1 MAEIDSPQKINC
13 PHCSWEV
20 YLLPKD
26 YPKCPNCGED
36 ATESEEDRRQRL
48 REKVEE
54 EEVASNW
61 GKLKGCGLIIAFVA
75 FLLFYQ
81 STCAGYD
88 PTPFD

>member
-1 MAEIDSPQKINC
+1 VAKIVSPQKVEC
-13 PHCSWEV
+13 PHCLWEV

-48 REKVEE
+48 PVEE
-54 EEVASNW
+54 EEASIW